1 MLAKSGLIPIFW
13 LVVGFLNFCTHNC
26 QILRVHDGVH
36 VLWFLLLLLYRHYN
50 AIARSVE
57 DHDDGIMYSAY
68 RTCCCFATACLRRL
82 HAPNSRDLS
91 QKGGTAIMSPATT
104 KLTSMSRIPTSIYSS
119 VVYNNNNSHLEI
131 VSCKFLKQR
140 SHSVTTP
147 SEYFTSFTL
156 GRC

>member
-1 MLAKSGLIPIFW
+1 MMGSMFC
-13 LVVGFLNFCTHNC
+13 GFL
-26 QILRVHDGVH
+26 
-36 VLWFLLLLLYRHYN
+36 LLLLLYRHYN

-57 DHDDGIMYSAY
+57 DHDDGIMDSAY

-104 KLTSMSRIPTSIYSS
+104 KLTSMSRIPTSLCSS

-131 VSCKFLKQR
+131 VSCKFVKQR